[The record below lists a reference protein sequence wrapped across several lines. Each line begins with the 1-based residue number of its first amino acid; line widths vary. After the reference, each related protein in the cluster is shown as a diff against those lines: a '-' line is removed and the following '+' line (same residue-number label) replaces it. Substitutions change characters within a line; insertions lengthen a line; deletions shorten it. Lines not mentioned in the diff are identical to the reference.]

1 MEGHRLKLIRE
12 ERKLTQQAFAQK
24 LGFSNSTADLER
36 EKTKIP
42 GYVVV
47 ALMQQFDVNPL
58 WLFCKSPQKLLSK
71 TVDVSPKVI
80 TVDSVGNENM
90 LMVNQKAAAGYP
102 QNIGDTQWFEQL
114 PAFTIPLPQYRNATY
129 RAFQVEGDSMLP
141 NIRPDE
147 WVIGKA
153 VSGVQELTD
162 NRIYVVVLQ
171 DSVLVKKIQRLDVQT
186 LRLISLNPHYK
197 PIDISL
203 LEVQEL
209 WQVNSKISFGV
220 EEDSNSFLLRQLQD
234 SMQEL
239 LKKVDAKP
247 THN

>member
-1 MEGHRLKLIRE
+1 
-12 ERKLTQQAFAQK
+12 
-24 LGFSNSTADLER
+24 
-36 EKTKIP
+36 
-42 GYVVV
+42 
-47 ALMQQFDVNPL
+47 
-58 WLFCKSPQKLLSK
+58 
-71 TVDVSPKVI
+71 
-80 TVDSVGNENM
+80 
-90 LMVNQKAAAGYP
+90 YP

-197 PIDISL
+197 PMDISL

-239 LKKVDAKP
+239 LKKVDAKH